1 MSNLLKNRENDK
13 ILELL
18 EVKNE
23 TVKVIL
29 DTDTFNEI
37 DDQFALVQ
45 MLFSKERINVLG
57 INAAPFSM
65 NNRSD
70 NPERGMELSY
80 DEIFR
85 LLDKINFKK
94 NNFVF
99 KGSRSYVG
107 FDKKAINSPAA
118 DNIIES
124 ALKCS
129 ETDPL
134 YIIAIGAIT
143 NVTSAILKEPEII
156 KNIIVVWLGGNALY
170 WPTNNEFNLKQDVGG
185 AQVLFD
191 SGVSLVMVPCKGV
204 TSHLIST
211 VPEIEKALAL
221 LGSNKLIET
230 LQEYELYHLE
240 GKIKPKLNAQDNSLA
255 TYAHKITSKDR
266 FADWKL
272 SAISLALKTKALAYR
287 LPLTLKS
294 DDLLIQMM
302 ESQALPYTEQE
313 GLPGIITKIDKKGIY
328 VQCGHGTLQITRLK
342 INRGQGKAM
351 SVAEF
356 LNGYENSLT
365 VGQELNSGATH

>member
-85 LLDKINFKK
+85 LLDKINLKK

-99 KGSRSYVG
+99 KGSTKYVG
-107 FDKKAINSPAA
+107 FDKKPIDSPAA
-118 DNIIES
+118 DNIIEN
-124 ALKCS
+124 ALMCS
-129 ETDPL
+129 ESDPL
-134 YIIAIGAIT
+134 YVVAIGAIT
-143 NVTSAILKEPEII
+143 NVASAILKEPEII
-156 KNIIVVWLGGNALY
+156 NKIVVVWLGGNALY
-170 WPTNNEFNLKQDVGG
+170 WPENNEFNLKQDIGG

-191 SGVSLVMVPCKGV
+191 SGVSLVLVPCKGV

-211 VPEIEKALAL
+211 VPEIEKYIEPHGEVGKFLAMRF
-221 LGSNKLIET
+221 K
-230 LQEYELYHLE
+230 EY
-240 GKIKPKLNAQDNSLA
+240 NNN
-255 TYAHKITSKDR
+255 HKGWSKEIWDM
-266 FADWKL
+266 A
-272 SAISLALKTKALAYR
+272 AISWVLNEEWTPTNIAPSPILLDDKTWTFDENRHPIKIVYEIKR
-287 LPLTLKS
+287 
-294 DDLLIQMM
+294 DLI
-302 ESQALPYTEQE
+302 
-313 GLPGIITKIDKKGIY
+313 
-328 VQCGHGTLQITRLK
+328 LQDFIEKL
-342 INRGQGKAM
+342 
-351 SVAEF
+351 
-356 LNGYENSLT
+356 ENFSK
-365 VGQELNSGATH
+365 